1 MVFGKRIQVNQVEKK
16 PADVY
21 IWKIKAPPGTLLGLL
36 SVDESVYLLRNDNR
50 LTKERV
56 RTSLS
61 IRWLINGKSA
71 GTYDFIFTAN
81 CI

>member
-1 MVFGKRIQVNQVEKK
+1 MPMDIYGL
-16 PADVY
+16 
-21 IWKIKAPPGTLLGLL
+21 KIKAPPGTLLGLL
-36 SVDESVYLLRNDNR
+36 SVDESVYLLRNENR

-61 IRWLINGKSA
+61 IYLIKGKSA
-71 GTYDFIFTAN
+71 GRYDFIFTAN